1 MITFSR
7 KHTQEMAKV
16 TNGQT
21 SIPQILV
28 DGKYFGDLAKLKEY
42 FKDIPPV
49 N

>member
-1 MITFSR
+1 MVTFSR
-7 KHTQEMAKV
+7 KNTKELEKI

-28 DGKYFGDLAKLKEY
+28 DGKYFGDLKKLKEY
-42 FKDIPPV
+42 FNNTIQ